1 MLRLRGRF
9 AGAAQLLGF
18 LQDDFRANGIEHLVA
33 SVRERTRNPSNL
45 DYFVLDPSG
54 ARLAGD
60 LSLAAGRLG
69 WVEIETG
76 RSGSGERGGKREH
89 VQALVSELRGGLRLG
104 VGEDLEQV
112 TETEKT
118 LLGAFASTLGVVLML
133 GIGGGLTLS
142 AAFLR
147 RVDTITRTAEAIIA
161 GDLSRRVERSFSG
174 DDFDRLSA
182 TLNTTLDRI
191 NGLMENLRQV
201 SNDIAHDLRTPL
213 SRLRQGLE
221 EAQGRDLTAA
231 DYRCVMERA
240 LEEADGLLNTF
251 SALLRIAQIQAGAR
265 RSAFRTVDVSEVMR
279 AVAEAYM
286 PSAEEGGRTLRAEIV
301 NGLKVG
307 GDRDLLVQMLANL
320 VENALNHT
328 PVGTTAVMRLSAHSG
343 EVITEVADDGPG
355 IPAEER
361 ASVLRRFTGSSA
373 AARHRVTASASA
385 W

>member
-1 MLRLRGRF
+1 
-9 AGAAQLLGF
+9 
-18 LQDDFRANGIEHLVA
+18 
-33 SVRERTRNPSNL
+33 
-45 DYFVLDPSG
+45 
-54 ARLAGD
+54 
-60 LSLAAGRLG
+60 
-69 WVEIETG
+69 
-76 RSGSGERGGKREH
+76 
-89 VQALVSELRGGLRLG
+89 
-104 VGEDLEQV
+104 
-112 TETEKT
+112 
-118 LLGAFASTLGVVLML
+118 
-133 GIGGGLTLS
+133 
-142 AAFLR
+142 
-147 RVDTITRTAEAIIA
+147 
-161 GDLSRRVERSFSG
+161 
-174 DDFDRLSA
+174 
-182 TLNTTLDRI
+182 
-191 NGLMENLRQV
+191 
-201 SNDIAHDLRTPL
+201 
-213 SRLRQGLE
+213 
-221 EAQGRDLTAA
+221 
-231 DYRCVMERA
+231 MERA

-251 SALLRIAQIQAGAR
+251 SALLRIAQIEAGAR

-385 W
+385 WARPGSIFLTILPAFAPQSVSRPCHVDCSASGRSHPFILEGASPGRTVKLPIRIVAGMRCQPPARFMEAATNSSRVASSAWVPSKFAGSNQARGVLRWR